1 MNYNN
6 MRLKIQEFEST
17 IKDEK
22 LKKTFDNCFY
32 NTLDT
37 TVKILSDNSSY
48 VFTGDI
54 SAMWLRDSSAQVIHY
69 MQFINE
75 DEDVKN
81 LIKGLIKRQ
90 LFYINI
96 DPYANAFNEE
106 ENNLGHKGDITDH
119 NPWVWERK
127 FEIDSLCYPI
137 FLAYNYY
144 KISNDSSIFDQ
155 NFKKAVHTILDLFIV
170 EQNHHEKSKYVHY
183 RPSEAPNLSVPC
195 QGKGGA
201 VAYTGMIWSGYR
213 PSDDPCEYGYL
224 VPGNMFAIV
233 ILKYLEE
240 IFTDITVDSELVEKA
255 MKLRKEIDKGIKKY
269 AIVEHTPLGK
279 IYAYEVDGL
288 GNHNLMDDANVPSLL
303 SLPYL
308 GYTNINDELY
318 QNTRKFILS
327 KENKYYFEG
336 KYLRGI
342 GSPHTPKNYTWH
354 IGVIMQ
360 GLTSDKEQEINDAL
374 KMLLGSDAGKMLMH
388 EGVNVDNPEDFSREW
403 FAWAN
408 SLFALFVIKKMGY
421 LSNYFLSK

>member
-1 MNYNN
+1 MNYKN

-17 IKDEK
+17 INDEK

-75 DEDVKN
+75 DEDVKK

-90 LFYINI
+90 LFYISI

-106 ENNLGHKGDITDH
+106 ANNFGHKGDITDH

-144 KISNDSSIFDQ
+144 KISNDLSIFDQ
-155 NFKKAVHTILDLFIV
+155 DFKNTVNKILNLFVV
-170 EQNHHEKSKYVHY
+170 EQNHHENSKYIHY
-183 RPSEAPNLSVPC
+183 RPSEEPYLSVPC
-195 QGKGGA
+195 KGKGGA
-201 VAYTGMIWSGYR
+201 VSYTGMIWSGYR

-240 IFTDITVDSELVEKA
+240 IFSDISVDHELFEKA
-255 MKLRKEIDKGIKKY
+255 LKLKEEIDNGIQKY
-269 AIVEHTPLGK
+269 AIVNHATYGE

-288 GNHNLMDDANVPSLL
+288 GNHKLMDDANVPSLL

-308 GYTNINDELY
+308 GYVDMNDALY
-318 QNTRKFILS
+318 QNTRRFILS
-327 KENKYYFEG
+327 KDNKYYYEG
-336 KYLRGI
+336 KYLKGI
-342 GSPHTPKNYTWH
+342 GSPHTPENHTWP
-354 IGVIMQ
+354 ISVIMQ
-360 GLTSDKEQEINDAL
+360 GLTSDKQDEINNSL
-374 KMLLGSDAGKMLMH
+374 KMLLNSDAGKMLMH
-388 EGVNVDNPEDFSREW
+388 EGVNVDNPEEFSREW

-408 SLFALFVIKKMGY
+408 SLFAYFIIKKSEY
-421 LSNYFLSK
+421 LNNTFITK